1 MEKITKMMVIIMM
14 LSLVMSM
21 AKSALTGTENTLM
34 IILILTTRSIITL
47 TNTEMTKTIT
57 MVKMTN
63 MITNLT

>member
-34 IILILTTRSIITL
+34 IILILITRSIITL
-47 TNTEMTKTIT
+47 TNKKMTKTIT